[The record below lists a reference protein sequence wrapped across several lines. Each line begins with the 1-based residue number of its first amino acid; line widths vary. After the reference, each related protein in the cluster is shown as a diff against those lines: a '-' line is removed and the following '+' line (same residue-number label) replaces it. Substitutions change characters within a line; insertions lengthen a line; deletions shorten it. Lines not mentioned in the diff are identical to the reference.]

1 MRKLAICTAFIFT
14 ASAFAAVAQDYP
26 TRPIRFVNSSAAG
39 GGADVLIRF
48 LAAKIQPLAGQPILV
63 ENKPGAGG
71 NIANEYVA
79 GSKPDGYTVLIA
91 ASSAMIANRYVMK
104 DTRLDGMKDFDPVTS
119 IFRAG
124 FALTVPNS
132 SPAKTVPELITFL
145 KSKPT
150 KVLFGSPTVSVL
162 AASELFKLL
171 SGTNGEP
178 VNYKAM
184 LDAARD
190 VISGDVD
197 YAFVD
202 TVLGMGQAR
211 AGRLRVLGV
220 TTPKRLESVPDVAT
234 VREAGLEGYEYVNFW
249 GVWLPAKSPPDATSK
264 LNRWFNDVIKSDEGH
279 KFLVDQ
285 SSEPWPSTP
294 DELRAHMVEHDA
306 MWQKIVKQANIQPQ

>member
-1 MRKLAICTAFIFT
+1 MKKIIICTALAFVV
-14 ASAFAAVAQDYP
+14 SAFPAVAQDYP
-26 TRPIRFVNSSAAG
+26 VRPIRFVNSSAAG
-39 GGADVLIRF
+39 GGADILIRF

-63 ENKPGAGG
+63 ENKPGAAG

-79 GSKPDGYTVLIA
+79 SAKPDGYTVLIA

-132 SPAKTVPELITFL
+132 TPAKTLPEFITYL
-145 KSKPT
+145 KGKP
-150 KVLFGSPTVSVL
+150 KVLYGAPTISVL

-171 SGTNGEP
+171 SGTKGEA

-190 VISGDVD
+190 VMGGETD

-202 TVLGMGQAR
+202 TVLSMAQAK

-220 TTPKRLESVPDVAT
+220 TTPQRLESVPDLT
-234 VREAGLEGYEYVNFW
+234 TLSEAGLKDYEYVNFW
-249 GVWLPAKSPPDATSK
+249 GVWLPAKSPPDVTAK
-264 LNRWFNDVIKSDEGH
+264 LNGWFNQVIKSEEGH
-279 KFLVDQ
+279 KYLVDQ

-294 DELRAHMVEHDA
+294 DGLRTQMIEHDA
-306 MWQKIVKQANIQPQ
+306 MWRKIVKQANIQPQ